1 VDFKLRETGSGGDLV
16 FEGGD
21 IKLTAEVYNQPYLGR
36 FGGNKEASTSDQFEE
51 DEERGDY
58 WANYILLAD
67 EPNCQ
72 FNSKFEKSIGEI
84 ELSSSGRIKLER
96 IADEDLNYLDGF
108 ADHESEIKI
117 TTVDRIKL
125 TDKIS
130 RGDNKNFSYVWDEAK
145 DEITE
150 DDNTADII

>member
-1 VDFKLRETGSGGDLV
+1 METGSGGDLV

-36 FGGNKEASTSDQFEE
+36 FGGNKEASSDDQFEE

-58 WANYILLAD
+58 WANPLLLAD

-72 FNSKFEKSIGEI
+72 FKSRFEKSLSEI

-96 IADEDLNYLDGF
+96 IANEDLSYLDGF
-108 ADHESEIKI
+108 ADHESEVRI

-125 TDKIS
+125 TDRIS
-130 RGDNKNFSYVWDEAK
+130 QGNNKNFSYMWDEAK
-145 DEITE
+145 DEVIE
-150 DDNTADII
+150 DD

>member
-36 FGGNKEASTSDQFEE
+36 FSGNKEASTGDQFEE

-58 WANYILLAD
+58 WANSLLLAN

-72 FNSKFEKSIGEI
+72 FNSKFEKSLGEI
-84 ELSSSGRIKLER
+84 ELSSFGRIKLER
-96 IADEDLNYLDGF
+96 EANEDLNYLEGF
-108 ADHESEIKI
+108 ADHE
-117 TTVDRIKL
+117 TTLIIISVDRIRL
-125 TDKIS
+125 TDKITQGNNRS
-130 RGDNKNFSYVWDEAK
+130 FSYMWDEAK
-145 DEITE
+145 DEVTE
-150 DDNTADII
+150 DDNTADIN